1 MEKNIYKTENNVYRN
16 WSRILH
22 FEKHHILLN
31 WIWPRVIFLVFHF
44 LRFLCK
50 NIIFRYF
57 STFLNFLN
65 FGISC
70 NNLFFLI
77 SRGHPSLKSPKECRC
92 HVPLP
97 CWCPGGLYCTFVTI
111 GGPPGPKNEAKY
123 AQTNQICLCPR
134 SNSIGRGHPNLK
146 SPKECLCHVHLPC
159 RRLSGPYH
167 TFMGIGAPLMPKKRA
182 QIRPN

>member
-22 FEKHHILLN
+22 FEKNHILLN

-134 SNSIGRGHPNLK
+134 SNSIVRGHPSLE
-146 SPKECLCHVHLPC
+146 SSMECLSC
-159 RRLSGPYH
+159 LSLLLVSEW
-167 TFMGIGAPLMPKKRA
+167 TV
-182 QIRPN
+182 PNF